1 MAIVEK
7 YVGAFSACQTV
18 DWKKDKEEFR
28 TFYLLSIAIFGSSVA
43 HAGKRGLLRQSDYRV
58 IADNYFSE
66 ISKYFV
72 TLLRFLVFS
81 FSIHLS

>member
-43 HAGKRGLLRQSDYRV
+43 HAFQCVGASPC
-58 IADNYFSE
+58 S
-66 ISKYFV
+66 SP
-72 TLLRFLVFS
+72 RFPAWESCYAVLP
-81 FSIHLS
+81 LSRWEA